1 MLRSKKTVIYPKSH
15 DEGWSEY
22 DLIASLHHQKI
33 NHPERIN
40 NLKPFAVKYNREISN
55 FQQNQ
60 KIWKIL

>member
-1 MLRSKKTVIYPKSH
+1 MRSKKAVISPKSN
-15 DEGWSEY
+15 DEECSEY

-60 KIWKIL
+60 KIWEIL